1 MRSKTMYL
9 GLVLIA
15 FMSGF
20 HFYGSTTSSSN
31 QAYAQTSLPRVALSN
46 LVYQGAFRVPQG
58 STDQTSYNY
67 GGTALGYNS
76 SNNSLFMVGHDWY
89 QRSAEISIPTIINST
104 NISSLNTATLRQNF
118 ADATEGKLNQIN
130 PNDTNSKKVGGQLVY
145 NSKLY
150 VSAYSYYD
158 GAGTQSSSHFAR
170 PIDLSTTGQVTG
182 PVRVGSQ
189 YPGFVSGYMTQIPS
203 EWQSLFGGPA
213 LTGNCCNSIL
223 SVQSNG
229 PAASVFNPSNVGV
242 VNPVPATPVVGYPS
256 SNPLSGWNTTN
267 PYFNGT
273 TRVTGIVFPSG
284 TQSVLFF
291 GRHGVGTFC
300 YGGGAECN
308 DPADSSK
315 GTHAYP
321 YKYQIWAYDANDLLA
336 VKNGTKQQWE
346 PRPYAVW
353 NFNLPFESTNGA
365 HKIGGVDYD
374 PSTGRI
380 YVAQG
385 CEDANCGP
393 IIHVFE
399 VNVGTPPPSDTTPPS
414 PPTALKVQ

>member
-1 MRSKTMYL
+1 MW
-9 GLVLIA
+9 
-15 FMSGF
+15 
-20 HFYGSTTSSSN
+20 
-31 QAYAQTSLPRVALSN
+31 ALSIR
-46 LVYQGAFRVPQG
+46 F
-58 STDQTSYNY
+58 
-67 GGTALGYNS
+67 
-76 SNNSLFMVGHDWY
+76 
-89 QRSAEISIPTIINST
+89 
-104 NISSLNTATLRQNF
+104 
-118 ADATEGKLNQIN
+118 
-130 PNDTNSKKVGGQLVY
+130 
-145 NSKLY
+145 
-150 VSAYSYYD
+150 
-158 GAGTQSSSHFAR
+158 
-170 PIDLSTTGQVTG
+170 
-182 PVRVGSQ
+182 
-189 YPGFVSGYMTQIPS
+189 
-203 EWQSLFGGPA
+203 
-213 LTGNCCNSIL
+213 
-223 SVQSNG
+223 
-229 PAASVFNPSNVGV
+229 
-242 VNPVPATPVVGYPS
+242 PATPVVGYPS

-291 GRHGVGTFC
+291 GRHGVGHLLLWR
-300 YGGGAECN
+300 GAECN